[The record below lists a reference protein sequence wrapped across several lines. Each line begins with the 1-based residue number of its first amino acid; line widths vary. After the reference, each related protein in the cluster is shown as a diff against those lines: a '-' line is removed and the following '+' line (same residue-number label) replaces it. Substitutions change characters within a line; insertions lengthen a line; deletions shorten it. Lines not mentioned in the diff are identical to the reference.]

1 MKRPIQL
8 LDLVSKE
15 KLEKILQVFTE
26 VTGVASI
33 IAGVDGQ
40 PITGP
45 HNFTPFCLNYCRST
59 DQGRAKCQASD
70 SIGGRE
76 SARLQKPYIHNCLN
90 SGLIDCAAPVIVEG
104 YHLAT
109 ILAGQV
115 LEESIKT
122 DVAIERAQAI
132 GITDISGY
140 LRALADVP
148 LMSRERLL
156 TIANLMSEIT
166 HTISELALQKYLLH
180 KHSQHYLSRLINSVS
195 DCIISTNAVSS
206 ITMVN
211 QAGAA
216 MFGYEPEQLIGQH
229 LMTLLADDSSRYV
242 YQKNLD
248 SNLGCNWRAELK
260 AVGVGGQTFPVQVSF
275 SSINDGNDRNIG
287 YVGVMRDISEEK
299 RLERMKEDLIGMIT
313 HDMRNPVLS
322 VQKALQLLV
331 NGTLGPL
338 NENQQTVME
347 LALVTSHQ
355 VYGMVSDILDIYRNE
370 NGQFVLYR
378 TPVMMDRVVLDSIR
392 QVDFF
397 AKEKNLSIR
406 FLSTSPFPQII
417 GDQKRLRRTCINLL
431 DNAIKYSP
439 QRSEIFVQ
447 ATLLNGSGSQAG
459 QAGNPT
465 QKWPELTNGQS
476 YVLFTVSDQGIG
488 IPAKYHQRIFDKYF
502 TVESEQE
509 NRREGVGLGLAFCKQ
524 VIEAHY
530 GAIWVESPLGG
541 SAADRQGGCR
551 FHFVLPV
558 E

>member
-40 PITGP
+40 PITRP
-45 HNFTPFCLNYCRST
+45 HNFTFFCLNYCRST
-59 DQGRAKCQASD
+59 DQGRAKCQESD

-76 SARLQKPYIHNCLN
+76 SARLKKPYIHNCLN
-90 SGLIDCAAPVIVEG
+90 SGLIDCATPVIVEG

-115 LEESIKT
+115 LEEPIALH
-122 DVAIERAQAI
+122 VAVEKAQAI
-132 GITDISGY
+132 GITDTEGY

-166 HTISELALQKYLLH
+166 HTISELALQKFLLH

-216 MFGYEPEQLIGQH
+216 MFGREAEQLIGQP
-229 LMTLLADDSSRYV
+229 LLTLLADEDSRSV

-260 AVGVGGQTFPVQVSF
+260 AVKTDGQAFPVQVSF
-275 SSINDGNDRNIG
+275 SSINDGNDQNIG
-287 YVGVMRDISEEK
+287 YVGVIRDISEEK

-338 NENQQTVME
+338 TENQRSVME

-355 VYGMVSDILDIYRNE
+355 LFGMVSDILDIYRNE
-370 NGQFVLYR
+370 NGQFMLYR
-378 TPVMMDRVVLDSIR
+378 TPVMMNEVVMDSIR

-406 FLSTSPFPQII
+406 FISSSPISQII
-417 GDQKRLRRTCINLL
+417 GDQKRLRRTCVNLL

-439 QRSEIFVQ
+439 ERSEIVVQ
-447 ATLLNGSGSQAG
+447 TLLLNGKERQADRLRKQVTSLPPLPSG
-459 QAGNPT
+459 
-465 QKWPELTNGQS
+465 ER
-476 YVLFTVSDQGIG
+476 YILFTISDQGIG
-488 IPAKYHQRIFDKYF
+488 IVKKYHQRIFDKYF

-524 VIEAHY
+524 VIEAHN
-530 GAIWVESPLGG
+530 GAIWVESPLGEF
-541 SAADRQGGCR
+541 APDRHRGCR

-558 E
+558 D